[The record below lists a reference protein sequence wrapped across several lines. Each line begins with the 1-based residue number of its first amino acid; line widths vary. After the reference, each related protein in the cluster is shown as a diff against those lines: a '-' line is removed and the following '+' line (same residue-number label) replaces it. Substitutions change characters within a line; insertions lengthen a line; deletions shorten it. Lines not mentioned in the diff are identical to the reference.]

1 MKIEIEKPV
10 VPAWFDKWY
19 KTFNGDK
26 THALYHLNRVG
37 WGYALTDRDD
47 SEIDYFGDKLH
58 DLSSDSSSF
67 KSAKDYLSK
76 AILFGYEVD
85 REPRYYAKI
94 KGWKISSD
102 DEVYWNYTPQSTRGN
117 NDEIFVSDNTP
128 IGSTKVKLTK
138 DYWIL
143 LGINDSNA
151 DFEEVE

>member
-10 VPAWFDKWY
+10 VPVWFDNWY

-47 SEIDYFGDKLH
+47 SEIDYFGDKLL

-94 KGWKISSD
+94 KGWELIHIEAVKAYWCLDIDDLFISTNGD
-102 DEVYWNYTPQSTRGN
+102 LDVGEYHTKMTKTEWN
-117 NDEIFVSDNTP
+117 EI
-128 IGSTKVKLTK
+128 
-138 DYWIL
+138 
-143 LGINDSNA
+143 GINDSNA
-151 DFEEVE
+151 DFEEVKE